1 MNLREA
7 AQQALE
13 TLEAPWAAK
22 PGGMLLAINNLRVA
36 LKEQSAPKQFMY
48 FENQEG
54 GMNTFMVSSEQDL
67 HRLYGWMKTDCTFDC
82 SHEDQEMVDWM
93 RVAEIGDVRS
103 HRLGYL
109 VCIKDKK

>member
-7 AQQALE
+7 AQQALDDLE
-13 TLEAPWAAK
+13 YFAECGWESDAIATLRA
-22 PGGMLLAINNLRVA
+22 A

-54 GMNTFMVSSEQDL
+54 GMDTFMVSSEQDL

-93 RVAEIGDVRS
+93 RVAEIGDVHS